1 MTSALLLLWV
11 LTGGALS
18 TWLMMHIWLPDPPP
32 DIVGRFF
39 GVLIAGMAG
48 GVAAGYIVHSAGASD
63 PMPGI
68 VAAAAGGLILSGV
81 VAAFMGAGR
90 AGGAR

>member
-32 DIVGRFF
+32 DIAGRFF
-39 GVLIAGMAG
+39 GVLIAGMVG
-48 GVAAGYIVHSAGASD
+48 GVAAGYIVHNAALNLI
-63 PMPGI
+63 PGI
-68 VAAAAGGLILSGV
+68 VASAAGGLILSGI
-81 VAAFMGAGR
+81 VAAFMAAGR
-90 AGGAR
+90 TGGRAR